1 MKQAGRLEKRE
12 DGRIRKLIT
21 LYNGDCLEVMREIP
35 AGSVDCVICDL
46 PYAVTDFD
54 WDVIIPTEKLF
65 AEYRRVCK
73 QNANVVLFCQ
83 QPFTTAPMTGVYKSE
98 FSHSLVWKKNTKTR
112 AKSSKHVPM
121 SCYEEILVF
130 RINKVGNKNR
140 HTRLRE
146 YFTGEL
152 TASGFTVKELEDLI
166 PNRSAHHWFRFSSDF
181 RLPTEQNYTR
191 LQEITGRFPEAYSA
205 IRAEFDAE
213 RRNLCTYNPIE
224 ENVNVLEF
232 DVPSHR
238 ERAHPTQKPVDLLE
252 HLIRAYSNEGD
263 LILDNCMG
271 SGSTGCAAVR
281 QNRNF
286 IGIELD
292 PGYFRIA
299 EGRISAAQDTQMSF
313 IPG

>member
-1 MKQAGRLEKRE
+1 
-12 DGRIRKLIT
+12 
-21 LYNGDCLEVMREIP
+21 MRRIP

-83 QPFTTAPMTGVYKSE
+83 QPFTTTLMTGVYKSE

-140 HTRLRE
+140 HARLRE

-152 TASGFTVKELEDLI
+152 TASGFTVKELEELI
-166 PNRSAHHWFRFSSDF
+166 PNRSAHHWFRFFIGFS
-181 RLPTEQNYTR
+181 TAN
-191 LQEITGRFPEAYSA
+191 GAK
-205 IRAEFDAE
+205 
-213 RRNLCTYNPIE
+213 LCQTAGN
-224 ENVNVLEF
+224 
-232 DVPSHR
+232 HR
-238 ERAHPTQKPVDLLE
+238 EVPGSIFEHPG
-252 HLIRAYSNEGD
+252 R
-263 LILDNCMG
+263 
-271 SGSTGCAAVR
+271 VR
-281 QNRNF
+281 CREEEPLHIQ
-286 IGIELD
+286 
-292 PGYFRIA
+292 PH
-299 EGRISAAQDTQMSF
+299 
-313 IPG
+313 